1 METRNNRLY
10 GIYNNEMELQTE
22 MDRLRGQGYSE
33 ADMYIVASENL
44 ELSMYRGAASYVN
57 DNREG
62 SWWDR
67 FKASLMAE
75 DLVRD
80 RYFKQMGFTD
90 EERDRYYDEVLSG
103 KYLLY
108 VDKNFGAYFDGGMTN
123 DEVPTARGLD
133 DVSMGG
139 ERLVRPEEPGQ
150 VYGERRRPMNEE
162 ARNVEAAVHDGVAY
176 TYERDGNINI
186 PVTEARVDVTENDVV
201 PGESVVG
208 KRKASE
214 TVRRE
219 ETDIQGRPYNGG

>member
-1 METRNNRLY
+1 METRNGKMY

-33 ADMYIVASENL
+33 EDMYIVASQDL

-57 DNREG
+57 DDSEG

-80 RYFKQMGFTD
+80 RYFRQMGFTD

-108 VDKNFGAYFDGGMTN
+108 VDKNFGAYFDGSGKN
-123 DEVPTARGLD
+123 EVPTDRDIVGTDDGQARPA
-133 DVSMGG
+133 
-139 ERLVRPEEPGQ
+139 EYGQ
-150 VYGERRRPMNEE
+150 VYGERRSVNEE

-176 TYERDGNINI
+176 TYERDGSINT
-186 PVTEARVDVTENDVV
+186 PPTEARVDLTEEDVV

-208 KRKASE
+208 KRKASD

-219 ETDIQGRPYNGG
+219 DGDMRPYNGG